1 MQKDLIAD
9 LHYAIDR
16 QLSMEEL
23 TRAVNGLSGADQTR
37 LTIGYSNAWEKR
49 KRAYRAAWV
58 SSRESIEVDYLVE
71 CKRADL
77 QMDSALQELW
87 QRITVF

>member
-1 MQKDLIAD
+1 MDRDLIAD

-16 QLSMEEL
+16 ELSMEEL
-23 TRAVNGLSGADQTR
+23 EVVVDGLSGADRTR
-37 LTIGYSNAWEKR
+37 LAIGYSNAYKKR
-49 KRAYRAAWV
+49 ERAYHAAWN
-58 SSRESIEVDYLVE
+58 SNRESVE
-71 CKRADL
+71 EGCRHADL